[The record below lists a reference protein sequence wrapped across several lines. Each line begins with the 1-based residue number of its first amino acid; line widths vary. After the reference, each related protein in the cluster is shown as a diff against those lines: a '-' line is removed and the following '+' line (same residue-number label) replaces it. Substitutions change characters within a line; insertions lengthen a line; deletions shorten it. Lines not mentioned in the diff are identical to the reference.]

1 MTKPN
6 SVARAVCYHRGP
18 AGKPFATDHKGKVPV
33 STTKLRPAIFLTV
46 LGCLVA
52 AIGPPAVAAERH
64 VLEPRPGAKQTF
76 LLLRPHGPPKASV
89 VLYAGGSGSIGI
101 SDDGALKR
109 GENFLVRTRAMFAAQ
124 GFLVLVPDRPS
135 DWAGG
140 DKWSYRL
147 TKEHARDAAAFL
159 AFLRAEA
166 DIPVWLVGTS
176 RGSISA
182 ANAAARIDKNGP
194 EGIVL
199 TASVTNGGN
208 KLRPSLA
215 DIDLD
220 RITAATLILGHRDD
234 DCYVTPWSEQADL
247 AGKLTKARTVEA
259 IGVSGGQAGDLSAP
273 CGSHSHHGFLGIE
286 KETVAHIAAWILSNA
301 R

>member
-1 MTKPN
+1 M
-6 SVARAVCYHRGP
+6 
-18 AGKPFATDHKGKVPV
+18 
-33 STTKLRPAIFLTV
+33 STTKLGPVIFLTV

-52 AIGPPAVAAERH
+52 AIGPSAVAAERH
-64 VLEPRPGAKQTF
+64 VLEVRPGAKQTF
-76 LLLRPHGPPKASV
+76 LLLRPNGPPNASV
-89 VLYAGGSGSIGI
+89 VLYAGGSGSIGLR
-101 SDDGALKR
+101 DDGLLKR
-109 GENFLVRTRAMFAAQ
+109 GGNFLVRTRAMFAAQ

-147 TKEHARDAAAFL
+147 TKEHAQDAAAL
-159 AFLRAEA
+159 IAFLRSEA
-166 DIPVWLVGTS
+166 DVPVWLVGTS

-182 ANAAARIDKNGP
+182 ASAAARIRKNGP

-208 KLRPSLA
+208 KVRPSLA

-220 RITAATLILGHRDD
+220 RITAAALILGHKDD

-247 AGKLTKARTVEA
+247 AGKLTKARKVQSV
-259 IGVSGGQAGDLSAP
+259 GVSGGQAGDLTAP

-286 KETVAHIAAWILSNA
+286 KETVGRIATWILSNG

>member
-1 MTKPN
+1 ML
-6 SVARAVCYHRGP
+6 RI
-18 AGKPFATDHKGKVPV
+18 
-33 STTKLRPAIFLTV
+33 KLRLAIV
-46 LGCLVA
+46 LSVFGCLMVPPLVA
-52 AIGPPAVAAERH
+52 AEQH
-64 VLEPRPGAKQTF
+64 VLEPRPGAKQKF
-76 LLLRPHGPPKASV
+76 LILRPDGPPKASV

-101 SDDGALKR
+101 RNDGSLKSA
-109 GENFLVRTRAMFAAQ
+109 GNFLVRTRSLFVAQ

-147 TKEHARDAAAFL
+147 TEKHARDAAAL
-159 AFLRAEA
+159 IAFLRAEA
-166 DIPVWLVGTS
+166 DVPVWLVGTS

-182 ANAAARIDKNGP
+182 ANAAARIEKNGP

-208 KLRPSLA
+208 KVRPSLA

-220 RITAATLILGHRDD
+220 RITAATLILGHKDD

-247 AGKLTKARTVEA
+247 AGQLAKARKVDA
-259 IGVSGGQAGDLSAP
+259 VDVSGGQAGDHSAP

-286 KETVAHIAAWILSNA
+286 KETVVRIAAWILSNG

>member
-1 MTKPN
+1 MPAMKQ
-6 SVARAVCYHRGP
+6 RLAV
-18 AGKPFATDHKGKVPV
+18 
-33 STTKLRPAIFLTV
+33 FLSL

-52 AIGPPAVAAERH
+52 TVMGPPSLAAERH
-64 VLEPRPGAKQTF
+64 VVEPRPGAKQTF
-76 LLLRPHGPPKASV
+76 LLLRPAGPPKASV

-101 SDDGALKR
+101 PSDGSLKNS
-109 GENFLVRTRAMFAAQ
+109 GNFLVRSRALFAEQ
-124 GFLVLVPDRPS
+124 GFLVLIPDRPS
-135 DWAGG
+135 DWADG

-147 TKEHARDAAAFL
+147 TEKHAQDAAAL
-159 AFLRAEA
+159 IAFLRDQAA
-166 DIPVWLVGTS
+166 VPIWLVGTS

-182 ANAAARIDKNGP
+182 ANAAARISRGGP
-194 EGIVL
+194 DGIVL

-208 KLRPSLA
+208 KLRPSLR
-215 DIDLD
+215 DIELE
-220 RITAATLILGHRDD
+220 RISAATLVLGHEDD

-273 CGSHSHHGFLGIE
+273 CGSYSHHGFLGIE
-286 KETVAHIAAWILSNA
+286 NETVAHIAAWILSNA

>member
-1 MTKPN
+1 M
-6 SVARAVCYHRGP
+6 
-18 AGKPFATDHKGKVPV
+18 
-33 STTKLRPAIFLTV
+33 STIKIQLAIFLSVFACLAVTV
-46 LGCLVA
+46 
-52 AIGPPAVAAERH
+52 IGPSLLAADSH
-64 VLEPRPGAKQTF
+64 VLEPRPGAKQRF
-76 LLLRPHGPPKASV
+76 LLLRPSGPPKASV

-101 SDDGALKR
+101 GSDGSLKSA
-109 GENFLVRTRAMFAAQ
+109 GNFLVRTRALFAAQ

-135 DWAGG
+135 DWAGA

-147 TKEHARDAAAFL
+147 TEEHAKDAAAL
-159 AFLRAEA
+159 IAFLRAEA
-166 DIPVWLVGTS
+166 DVPVWLIGTS

-182 ANAAARIDKNGP
+182 ANAAARTGKNGP

-220 RITAATLILGHRDD
+220 RITAATLILGHKND
-234 DCYVTPWSEQADL
+234 DCYVTPWSEQANLGGD
-247 AGKLTKARTVEA
+247 LTKARKVEA
-259 IGVSGGQAGDLSAP
+259 VGVTGGQAGDHSAP
-273 CGSHSHHGFLGIE
+273 CKSHSHHGFLGIE
-286 KETVAHIAAWILSNA
+286 KETVARIADWIRSNS

>member
-1 MTKPN
+1 MLM
-6 SVARAVCYHRGP
+6 
-18 AGKPFATDHKGKVPV
+18 
-33 STTKLRPAIFLTV
+33 TKLRLAIVLTV

-52 AIGPPAVAAERH
+52 AMGPSAVAAERH

-76 LLLRPHGPPKASV
+76 LLLRPDGPPKASV

-101 SDDGALKR
+101 RSAGSLKS
-109 GENFLVRTRAMFAAQ
+109 GGNFLVRTRSLFAAQ

-135 DWAGG
+135 DWAGA

-147 TKEHARDAAAFL
+147 TGEHAQDAAAL
-159 AFLRAEA
+159 ITFLRAEA
-166 DIPVWLVGTS
+166 DVPVWFVGTS

-182 ANAAARIDKNGP
+182 ANAAARIGAKGP

-208 KLRPSLA
+208 KIRPSLA
-215 DIDLD
+215 DIDLS
-220 RITAATLILGHRDD
+220 RIVAATLILGHKDD

-247 AGKLTKARTVEA
+247 AGKLTKARKVQSV
-259 IGVSGGQAGDLSAP
+259 GVSGGQAGDLTAP

-286 KETVAHIAAWILSNA
+286 KETVARITAWILSNG